1 MPFAIERGV
10 PVTARPAYRF
20 TVDALDLGET
30 DEFAIPEPAAGWR
43 AFARGMVA
51 ELRAAGFTVEPAHLE
66 ITGDLPRGS
75 GLSSSAALETALAYA
90 LLGEPPEDLKGL
102 ARICSRVENDWVGA
116 ETGLLDQ
123 IASLMSE
130 PDHVLRIDFR
140 SLEIDPFPL
149 ELGDWQL
156 VAVESGATHTHAGSG
171 YNERRAECRA

>member
-51 ELRAAGFTVEPAHLE
+51 ELRAAGYTVEPAHLE
-66 ITGDLPRGS
+66 ITGDLPQGS

-102 ARICSRVENDWVGA
+102 ARICSRVENDW
-116 ETGLLDQ
+116 
-123 IASLMSE
+123 
-130 PDHVLRIDFR
+130 
-140 SLEIDPFPL
+140 
-149 ELGDWQL
+149 
-156 VAVESGATHTHAGSG
+156 AGPG
-171 YNERRAECRA
+171 PGRRARLPASCPKPAP